1 MSNFKLINWLAWLV
15 LVILWN
21 YSYPEA
27 SPFLDVLVA
36 VILSLASTILIK
48 FVKK

>member
-1 MSNFKLINWLAWLV
+1 MKRNYIEWFVWLF

-27 SPFLDVLVA
+27 VPFYDVLIA
-36 VILSLASTILIK
+36 VILSLIFILIK
-48 FVKK
+48 KYRT